1 MSEIHLYVTM
11 VTYLDYE
18 YRSSRFALL
27 TQNYSVCEQL
37 VNKTCVGGKS
47 RPADHTRVTSLS
59 LPPAV
64 DSRDRQEISFM
75 VDDSHSCA
83 VRAAAGVVM
92 VWHSRAT
99 GRVRLKPA
107 LCRSA

>member
-1 MSEIHLYVTM
+1 MSEIHFICYDGHLFGLVQKLAFYLIDAPLYVK
-11 VTYLDYE
+11 
-18 YRSSRFALL
+18 
-27 TQNYSVCEQL
+27 QL

-92 VWHSRAT
+92 VWRSRAT

-107 LCRSA
+107 SCRSA